1 MLPKALTAPSAASG
15 DGSCDVF
22 GRRGGASDPFG
33 RDEEPLSSATQ
44 RPDVAMIDRQ
54 GLAQEPPRW
63 LVWFF
68 WSSLA
73 SAAMAGT
80 LLLWAKWGLALS
92 MAQDLWKYC
101 F

>member
-1 MLPKALTAPSAASG
+1 MSRYPQLADAPRA
-15 DGSCDVF
+15 
-22 GRRGGASDPFG
+22 
-33 RDEEPLSSATQ
+33 
-44 RPDVAMIDRQ
+44 DRQ
-54 GLAQEPPRW
+54 DLASEPPRW
-63 LVWFF
+63 LVWLF

>member
-1 MLPKALTAPSAASG
+1 MYRFCGHAVAASG
-15 DGSCDVF
+15 TGGIARLKSEE
-22 GRRGGASDPFG
+22 GGALGQGNQAMSS
-33 RDEEPLSSATQ
+33 EPQ
-44 RPDVAMIDRQ
+44 QPGPAMTDGQ
-54 GLAQEPPRW
+54 ETAGEPPRW

>member
-1 MLPKALTAPSAASG
+1 MT
-15 DGSCDVF
+15 
-22 GRRGGASDPFG
+22 
-33 RDEEPLSSATQ
+33 
-44 RPDVAMIDRQ
+44 DRQ
-54 GLAQEPPRW
+54 DRAQEPPRW

-68 WSSLA
+68 WSSVA
-73 SAAMAGT
+73 SASMAGT